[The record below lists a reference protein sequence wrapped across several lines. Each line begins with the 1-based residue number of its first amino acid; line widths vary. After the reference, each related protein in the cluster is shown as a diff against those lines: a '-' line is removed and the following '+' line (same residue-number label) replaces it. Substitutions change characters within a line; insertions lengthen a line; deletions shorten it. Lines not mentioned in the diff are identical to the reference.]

1 MLIAG
6 TVTVRSVGAP
16 AVPSVL
22 GALAITGAVCL
33 LTLAHA
39 QRLGVSVTQPRR
51 LLRRRMLPH
60 ALVLALVAGVLHA
73 GGEAGSGSSPKA
85 QARYRST
92 HGVAASTITT
102 PVRCSTGRLALRPVH
117 IDVRRRSRAV
127 PRHGLATG
135 PPSSLAPPA
144 GAGSLSDRTLDTR
157 LC

>member
-102 PVRCSTGRLALRPVH
+102 PVRCSTGRLAACAPRRWRRAPRFALRPVH

-135 PPSSLAPPA
+135 PPSSL
-144 GAGSLSDRTLDTR
+144 
-157 LC
+157 